1 MTMKSDVKQQDK
13 LDKFFAEENTWFPG
27 NVGEIF
33 LAIFFFIISGILLC
47 IPNRIITFSD
57 FHEDIKMILL
67 GYMFYSVGVSYMV
80 MKYKSYLESYSTNR
94 KRTSTKDLLKNM
106 PIDRMQLWIYITKK
120 KIKPCTI
127 MTAIIIA
134 LKVTISL
141 AAFKT
146 IYPLDLL
153 MALVFNLIVPVL
165 IA

>member
-1 MTMKSDVKQQDK
+1 MTIKTDAKQQEK
-13 LDKFFAEENTWFPG
+13 LNKFFAEENTWFPD
-27 NVGEIF
+27 NVGEKF
-33 LAIFFFIISGILLC
+33 LAIFFLIISGILLC

-57 FHEDIKMILL
+57 FHEDIKMILI

-120 KIKPCTI
+120 KIKLCTI
-127 MTAIIIA
+127 MTAIIIV
-134 LKVTISL
+134 LRITISL

-153 MALVFNLIVPVL
+153 MTLVFNLIVPVL

>member
-1 MTMKSDVKQQDK
+1 MNIKTDVKQQER

-27 NVGEIF
+27 NVGEKF
-33 LAIFFFIISGILLC
+33 LAVFFLIISGILLC

-94 KRTSTKDLLKNM
+94 KRTATKDLLKNM

-120 KIKPCTI
+120 KIKLCTI
-127 MTAIIIA
+127 MTAIIIV
-134 LKVTISL
+134 LRITISL

>member
-1 MTMKSDVKQQDK
+1 MTIKTDTKQQEK
-13 LDKFFAEENTWFPG
+13 LDKFFAEENTWFPD
-27 NVGEIF
+27 NVGEKF
-33 LAIFFFIISGILLC
+33 LAILFFILSGILLC

-57 FHEDIKMILL
+57 FHEEMTMILV
-67 GYMFYSVGVSYMV
+67 GYMLYFLGVTYMV
-80 MKYKSYLESYSTNR
+80 MKYKSYMESYSTNR
-94 KRTSTKDLLKNM
+94 KRTATKDLLKNM

-120 KIKPCTI
+120 KLKPCSI

-146 IYPLDLL
+146 IYPIDLL
-153 MALVFNLIVPVL
+153 MVLVFNLIVPVL

>member
-1 MTMKSDVKQQDK
+1 MNIKTDVKQQER

-27 NVGEIF
+27 NVGEKF
-33 LAIFFFIISGILLC
+33 LAVFFLIISGILLC

-57 FHEDIKMILL
+57 FHEDIKMILI

-94 KRTSTKDLLKNM
+94 KRTSTKDLLKNI

-127 MTAIIIA
+127 MTAIIIV
-134 LKVTISL
+134 LRITISL